1 MPETYIIFITSN
13 DVLKGGL
20 PVYTIERTIQETG
33 EQGQGAGRPRQGDSR
48 RSRGAAGHGR
58 SVPQQM
64 CIRDR
69 PYCDGTHAAIKWRD
83 ELNGEPVG
91 ETLPEEVY

>member
-33 EQGQGAGRPRQGDSR
+33 ELFGDKAHIVYVNGSH
-48 RSRGAAGHGR
+48 RGN
-58 SVPQQM
+58 
-64 CIRDR
+64 
-69 PYCDGTHAAIKWRD
+69 D
-83 ELNGEPVG
+83 EVG
-91 ETLPEEVY
+91 WLTVKIIVRCTILRLQKESDILRKNRKE